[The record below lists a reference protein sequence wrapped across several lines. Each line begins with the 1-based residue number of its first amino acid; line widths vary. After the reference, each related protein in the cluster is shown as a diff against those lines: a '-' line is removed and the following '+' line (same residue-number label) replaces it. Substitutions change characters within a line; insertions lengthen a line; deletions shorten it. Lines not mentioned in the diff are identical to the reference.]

1 MSGGYATKM
10 GSLLMRGSSSV
21 ELAGAGADCVGAVW
35 ATAREAQSKEAVRTK
50 RFKVNLRL
58 EV

>member
-1 MSGGYATKM
+1 M

-21 ELAGAGADCVGAVW
+21 ELACAGADCVGAVW

-58 EV
+58 EL